1 MTPRDDR
8 KDGSAMSEQT
18 AEQTSEQIDVLDEIT
33 ADDVLADVRSA
44 ARAMTRGGFA
54 TYDDVLS
61 RCLELAALSAVTPR
75 AGTVERVV
83 RQEWEAGLAAQRG
96 WTGEESDDRRLDA
109 AFAELQA
116 EGVFA
121 RASLG
126 DCLECGEREARA
138 LAGPAARG
146 YVFFPASAVDTLSAG
161 TLRLAS
167 GTPDGDP
174 ARAAE
179 LARRVVATLERH
191 GLAATADDDGIVV
204 RVPHWRRRLPGVRG
218 SVA

>member
-8 KDGSAMSEQT
+8 KDGYAMSEQM
-18 AEQTSEQIDVLDEIT
+18 AETDERIDALDEIT

-44 ARAMTRGGFA
+44 ARAMARGGFA

-61 RCLELAALSAVTPR
+61 RCLELAALAAVTPR
-75 AGTVERVV
+75 AGSVERVV
-83 RQEWEAGLAAQRG
+83 RQEWQAGLAAQRG
-96 WTGEESDDRRLDA
+96 WTDAESDDRRLDA

-126 DCLECGEREARA
+126 DCVECGEREARA

-146 YVFFPASAVDTLSAG
+146 WVFFPASAVETLAAG
-161 TLRLAS
+161 TLRLAC
-167 GTPDGDP
+167 GTPGGD
-174 ARAAE
+174 AAGTAE
-179 LARRVVATLERH
+179 LTQHVLAALEGH
-191 GLAATADDDGIVV
+191 GLAATADDDGVVV
-204 RVPHWRRRLPGVRG
+204 RVPQWRRRLPVAHG